1 MSVEDALRR
10 LRAARRAVAL
20 TGAGVST
27 ASGLPDF
34 RSVGGLWV
42 GVDPMTVA
50 SRTALERDP
59 AAFYAFYRG
68 RLARLDGASPNP
80 AHRALV
86 ALERAGRLRAV
97 LTQNVDGLHQAA
109 GSAHVVELHGNL
121 REAACIACGGIAP
134 IAALIAPLDAGRL
147 PRCERCGG
155 LLKPNV
161 VLFEDPM
168 PADAWRRAV
177 LEARAADVMLVVGSS
192 LQVTP
197 AAYLPR
203 ETLDRGGA
211 LVIVNR
217 EPTPYDRDAAVVI
230 HGEADRILPAISR
243 GLDGREE
250 APSGATN

>member
-1 MSVEDALRR
+1 MSVGDALGW
-10 LRAARRAVAL
+10 LRAARRVVAF

-34 RSVGGLWV
+34 RSAGGLWA
-42 GVDPMTVA
+42 GVDPASVA
-50 SRTALERDP
+50 SRAALERDP
-59 AAFYAFYRG
+59 AAFYAFYRA
-68 RLARLDGASPNP
+68 RLSRLDGAVPNP
-80 AHRALV
+80 AHRALA

-97 LTQNVDGLHQAA
+97 ITQNVDGLHQAA
-109 GSAHVVELHGNL
+109 GSTRVIEIHGNL

-134 IAALIAPLDAGRL
+134 ITSLLAPLEAGGL

-161 VLFEDPM
+161 VLFDDPM

-203 ETLDRGGA
+203 ETLDRGGV

-217 EPTPYDRDAAVVI
+217 EPTAYDPDAAVVI
-230 HGEADRILPAISR
+230 HGEADRILPELAR
-243 GLDGREE
+243 GLGGEE
-250 APSGATN
+250 AASAATN